1 MAEHPI
7 GGTGFIWTGLETRE
21 GGGDCSGR
29 RAPHARL
36 ALFRRRL
43 PSDFHCF
50 GRRSAATI
58 VASPRPLPPASS
70 CLSPRSASFFSSAP
84 SAFWCVCY
92 HRHFVLW
99 LLLSTDASLPLALI
113 RERRWRK
120 RHCHGRQLTEDNQ
133 AGWHGGSSANNNNNV
148 YDNLCR
154 TATPGH
160 TVVRRAFLY
169 NII

>member
-154 TATPGH
+154 ARDCH
-160 TVVRRAFLY
+160 TGAHGCPTRFS
-169 NII
+169 I